1 MSFQAYVTGI
11 AGREISNSDWAPI
24 AAAFVAQTLKKGEF
38 LVREGEICPYFCYVE
53 SGILHHSLTVDGQE
67 KTTYLALRGSATSSL
82 DSFLNRKPS
91 RKDISALTDCKL
103 RCIDLENFAKLRET
117 NDAFRTFYHNLLE
130 RQICL
135 IDDYRIDLLTMTPEE
150 RYLKLLQSESKLL
163 QQVPLHYLASFLGIS
178 QRHMSRIRRSVK

>member
-11 AGREISNSDWAPI
+11 AGGEISHSDWSAI
-24 AAAFVAQTLKKGEF
+24 ASSFVDRNLKKGEF
-38 LVREGEICPYFCYVE
+38 LVREGEICLYFCYVE
-53 SGILHHSLTVDGQE
+53 SGILHHSITIDGQE
-67 KTTYLALRGSATSSL
+67 KTTYLALRDSATSSL

-91 RKDISALTDCKL
+91 RKDVTALTDCRL
-103 RCIDLENFAKLRET
+103 WCIDLENFTKLRET
-117 NDAFRTFYHNLLE
+117 NQSFRIFYYNLLE

-150 RYLKLLQSESKLL
+150 RYLKLLQTETKLL

>member
-1 MSFQAYVTGI
+1 MSFKSYITGV
-11 AGREISNSDWAPI
+11 AGGKIPESDWDSI
-24 AAAFVAQTLKKGEF
+24 QSAFTWRILNKGEF
-38 LVREGEICPYFCYVE
+38 LVREGEVCMYFCYIE
-53 SGILHHSLTVDGQE
+53 SGILHHSLTVDGHE
-67 KTTYLALRGSATSSL
+67 KTTYLALRDSATSSL

-91 RKDISALTDCKL
+91 RKDVSALTDCSL
-103 RCIDLENFAKLRET
+103 WCIDLESFNRLRET
-117 NDAFRTFYHNLLE
+117 NATFRSFYHNLLE

-150 RYLKLLQSESKLL
+150 RYRKLLQSETKLL